1 MKKIFFFV
9 VLLLTTTLNG
19 QVSKTITVTAGNLS
33 GSLSANEKSTITNL
47 TVKGTIDAR
56 DFKTMDNAMGALKV
70 IDISATNI
78 ISYTGT
84 GGTINSL
91 SNYYPAD
98 TIPTN
103 AFYYGTLTSIVL
115 PNSAKAIG
123 QWAFYMCSKLVNVE
137 MKSNISALGKFSFS
151 GCYNLATLN
160 LPSSL
165 TYIGSDAFSGCSSMT
180 TISIPTSVTTL
191 GVNAFNGSGL
201 VSISIPS
208 SITYL
213 SATTFMDCT
222 SLTTCILPNTMSIIG
237 SEAFHNCQSLTS
249 FTIPSSVTYIAG
261 GAFSACNGLKSIN
274 IPSGVTYIGST
285 VFADC
290 TGLTSIYASPAKPVD
305 INPINTNDVFTNV
318 NKSNCTLFVPIG
330 SKSAYQLSAQWKNF
344 TNIVEINQTVGY
356 KTVNLSPGGL
366 FNSLSSDELNTITH
380 LTILGTID
388 ARDFKT
394 MRDKM
399 PKLSSI
405 DIKAATIAPYEGTE
419 GTYDTNSTFYPI
431 NEIPANA
438 FYNGALNK
446 TLTSIIPP
454 TSLTSIGSQA
464 FCYSSTLLD
473 FTVSSLVT
481 NIGDLAFDASSAA
494 ITVDVNN
501 PNYSSLNGVLFDK
514 NKTKLIQCPISKV
527 GSFTIISSVTTIG
540 AWAFEN
546 CELLTTINLPPS
558 LSKIEAGAFCNCNA
572 LAGQISIP
580 STVSSIE
587 NYAFVYCSGVVNVD
601 NANLYY
607 SSNAGILFNK
617 QKTTIVGYPTY
628 KTGSYSI
635 PSTVTTV
642 GSLAFYYCSAL
653 TSITLPSSV
662 ISIGNYAFYG
672 CSGLTSIYAY
682 PTTIV
687 DLTSIQSVF
696 YDVKTTTCTLYVPSG
711 KKLLYQNAIQ
721 WQDFTNIVEMT
732 TGLND
737 CVSNKISIYQN
748 PATGNYKVT
757 GLTDRANVNITDI
770 SGKLLI
776 TQTISDNEELNIN
789 TLHNGVYVV
798 TILSA
803 NKTVNCK
810 IIKKKF

>member
-47 TVKGTIDAR
+47 TVMGTIDAR

-78 ISYTGT
+78 LSYTGT
-84 GGTINSL
+84 GGTINSF

-123 QWAFYMCSKLVNVE
+123 QWAFYMCSKLVNVD
-137 MKSNISALGKFSFS
+137 MKSNITALGKFSFS

-165 TYIGSDAFSGCSSMT
+165 NYIGSDAFSGCSSMT
-180 TISIPTSVTTL
+180 TISIPKSVTTL

-290 TGLTSIYASPAKPVD
+290 TGLTSIYANPASPVSIRPSYEK
-305 INPINTNDVFTNV
+305 DVFTNV
-318 NKSNCTLFVPIG
+318 NKSLCTLFVPVG
-330 SKSAYQLSAQWKNF
+330 SKSAYLLSAQWKDF
-344 TNIVEINQTVGY
+344 TKIIEINQTAGY
-356 KTVNLSPGGL
+356 KTVNVIAGGL
-366 FNSLSSDELNTITH
+366 YKILSQEELNTITN

-394 MRDKM
+394 MRDNM
-399 PKLSSI
+399 PKLSSV
-405 DIKAATIAPYEGTE
+405 DINAVTIAPYEGTE

-438 FYNGALNK
+438 FYKGYENK
-446 TLTSIIPP
+446 TLKSFTPP
-454 TSLTSIGSQA
+454 TSLTSIGFRA
-464 FCYSSTLLD
+464 FCYCSSLVD
-473 FTVSSLVT
+473 FTVSSLIT
-481 NIGDLAFDASSAA
+481 NIGNFAFEVCTAS
-494 ITVDVNN
+494 ITVDANN
-501 PNYSSLNGVLFDK
+501 LNYSSLNGVLFDK

-527 GSFTIISSVTTIG
+527 GSYTIISSVTTIG

-546 CELLTTINLPPS
+546 CKFLTTINLPPS
-558 LSKIEAGAFCNCNA
+558 LNKIEAGAFSYCNA
-572 LAGQISIP
+572 LTGDISIP
-580 STVSSIE
+580 STVSTIE
-587 NYAFVYCSGVVNVD
+587 NYAFVYCSGIVNVD
-601 NANLYY
+601 NANSFY
-607 SSNAGILFNK
+607 SSNSGILFDK
-617 QKTTIVGYPTY
+617 QKTTIVEYPTY

-642 GSLAFYYCSAL
+642 GSLAFFSCRAL

-662 ISIGNYAFYG
+662 ITIDNYAFYG

-687 DLTSIQSVF
+687 DLTSIDRVF
-696 YDVKTTTCTLYVPSG
+696 YDVNTKTCTLYVPSG
-711 KKLLYQNAIQ
+711 KKSIYQNAIQ
-721 WQDFTNIVEMT
+721 WKDFTNIVEMT
-732 TGLND
+732 TGLNQIGKLQLKLIPNT
-737 CVSNKISIYQN
+737 SSSIIKITSPEPIQFIELFS
-748 PATGNYKVT
+748 V
-757 GLTDRANVNITDI
+757 
-770 SGKLLI
+770 SGKLI
-776 TQTISDNEELNIN
+776 QSIPVNSDTYSLNVGQLAKGIYIIKGF
-789 TLHNGVYVV
+789 TDKGVV
-798 TILSA
+798 TSRF
-803 NKTVNCK
+803 
-810 IIKKKF
+810 IKE